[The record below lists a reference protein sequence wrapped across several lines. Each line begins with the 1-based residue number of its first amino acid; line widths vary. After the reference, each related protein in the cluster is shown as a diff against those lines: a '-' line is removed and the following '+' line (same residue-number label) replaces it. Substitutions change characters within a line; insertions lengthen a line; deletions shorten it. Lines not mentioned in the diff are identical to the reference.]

1 MSRYILIQS
10 RDPFSSAE
18 AVHDLELAAELARAG
33 GEVTLFLVQN
43 GVLPA
48 RRCARSGPLV
58 ELARQGVQVL
68 CDDFS
73 LRVRGIAES
82 RLATGIKAAPIEVV
96 LEAICD
102 GGKAIWH

>member
-1 MSRYILIQS
+1 MAKYVFIQS
-10 RDPFSSAE
+10 RDPFSSVDA
-18 AVHDLELAAELARAG
+18 AHDVELIVELLRAG

-48 RRCARSGPLV
+48 RRSTRSGALSA
-58 ELARQGVQVL
+58 LAANGVRVL
-68 CDDFS
+68 ADDFS

-82 RLATGIKAAPIEVV
+82 RLAPGVKVGSLDAV
-96 LEAICD
+96 LDAMVE